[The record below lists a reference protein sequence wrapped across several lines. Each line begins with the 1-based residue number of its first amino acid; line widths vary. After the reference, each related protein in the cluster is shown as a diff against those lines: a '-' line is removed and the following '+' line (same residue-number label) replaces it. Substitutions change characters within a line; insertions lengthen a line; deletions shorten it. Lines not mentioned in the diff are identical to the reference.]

1 MIPLRNDRGTE
12 LLPEAFCWTKFGDE
26 AGEAPGSIF
35 ARKEVER
42 ERNSGTFLWGIGR
55 SIRPSLMKLLS
66 ATTAPEVLFSPIR
79 SAPARCDVSPSSI
92 VVWYEGVGLD
102 GRRYVLPENSLVTS
116 RRDDSY
122 PRDHH
127 FALVCES
134 SAPIHAYRKDAPCL
148 SVASLRNLV
157 SGACVGS
164 SQVTSVVRRVSD
176 SGKGRAD
183 YPVMATARLVAPY
196 LVRLT
201 RGLVISGRRLSSD
214 FDRVAA
220 LPAMDD
226 LLQYRHD
233 RQDKDD
239 QAEAT
244 TGQRAVRG
252 RRRRDDQEEAAPA
265 V

>member
-1 MIPLRNDRGTE
+1 MIPLRNDRGAE
-12 LLPEAFCWTKFGDE
+12 LLPEVFCWTKFGDE

-42 ERNSGTFLWGIGR
+42 ERNFGTFLWGIGQ
-55 SIRPSLMKLLS
+55 SIRPSLTKLLS
-66 ATTAPEVLFSPIR
+66 VTTAPEVLFSPIR
-79 SAPARCDVSPSSI
+79 SAPARRDVSPSSV

-116 RRDDSY
+116 RRDDRY
-122 PRDHH
+122 PRDYH

-134 SAPIHAYRKDAPCL
+134 SAPIRAYRKDAPCL

-176 SGKGRAD
+176 LGEGRAE
-183 YPVMATARLVAPY
+183 YPVMATARLVTPY

-201 RGLVISGRRLSSD
+201 RGLVMPGCRRSGDPRQ
-214 FDRVAA
+214 VAA
-220 LPAMDD
+220 LPAMDE
-226 LLQYRHD
+226 LLRYRHD

-239 QAEAT
+239 QAEMAT
-244 TGQRAVRG
+244 ALLW
-252 RRRRDDQEEAAPA
+252 
-265 V
+265 

>member
-12 LLPEAFCWTKFGDE
+12 TLPEIFCWTKFGDE

-42 ERNSGTFLWGIGR
+42 ERNSGTFLWGIGQ
-55 SIRPSLMKLLS
+55 SIRPSLTKLLS

-79 SAPARCDVSPSSI
+79 SAPARCDVSPSSV
-92 VVWYEGVGLD
+92 VVWCEGMGLD

-116 RRDDSY
+116 RRDDRY
-122 PRDHH
+122 PRDYH

-134 SAPIHAYRKDAPCL
+134 SAPIHAYRKNAPCL
-148 SVASLRNLV
+148 SAASLRNLV
-157 SGACVGS
+157 SDARVGS

-176 SGKGRAD
+176 PGEGRAE
-183 YPVMATARLVAPY
+183 YPVMATARLIAPY

-201 RGLVISGRRLSSD
+201 RGLVIPGCRRSGD

-220 LPAMDD
+220 PPAMDD
-226 LLQYRHD
+226 LLRYRHD

-239 QAEAT
+239 QAEVAT
-244 TGQRAVRG
+244 ALLW
-252 RRRRDDQEEAAPA
+252 
-265 V
+265 

>member
-12 LLPEAFCWTKFGDE
+12 VLPEVFCWTKFGDE

-42 ERNSGTFLWGIGR
+42 VRNSGTFLWGIGQ
-55 SIRPSLMKLLS
+55 SIRPSLTKLLS
-66 ATTAPEVLFSPIR
+66 ATSAPEVLFSPIR
-79 SAPARCDVSPSSI
+79 STPARRDVSPSSV

-116 RRDDSY
+116 RRDDMC
-122 PRDHH
+122 PRDYH
-127 FALVCES
+127 FALVCAS
-134 SAPIHAYRKDAPCL
+134 STPIHAYRKDALCL
-148 SVASLRNLV
+148 SSGSLRNLV

-164 SQVTSVVRRVSD
+164 SQVTSVVRRISD
-176 SGKGRAD
+176 PGESRAT

-201 RGLVISGRRLSSD
+201 RGLVLPVRRHSGD
-214 FDRVAA
+214 FDRVTAPHA
-220 LPAMDD
+220 TDD
-226 LLQYRHD
+226 LFRYRHD

-244 TGQRAVRG
+244 TVLLW
-252 RRRRDDQEEAAPA
+252 
-265 V
+265 